1 MSDNLK
7 VQINLPDGG
16 KTTRVIQPT
25 QTTRIVDKYSI
36 AGLQSDKHFVFNQS
50 TPSKEWVINH
60 PLKKFPSVSVID
72 SANSVVVG
80 SVTYVSN
87 NQIIINFVSP
97 FSGKAYL
104 N

>member
-1 MSDNLK
+1 MSNLK
-7 VQINLPDGG
+7 VDIKLPNG
-16 KTTRVIQPT
+16 TTTTSVVQPA
-25 QTTRIVDKYSI
+25 QTVRIADKYSI
-36 AGLQSDKHFVFNQS
+36 AGLQSDKNFVFSQS
-50 TPSKEWVINH
+50 NPSATWTINH

-72 SANSVVVG
+72 SANNVVVG
-80 SVTYVSN
+80 SVTYVSD